1 MIQQLQT
8 LTMIVIKI
16 NQYYEYIYK
25 QRLYAREHKDRSC
38 DALFEKII
46 EIVFKTMRLEPKKQK
61 EKRKDFW
68 FLWFNVSRLFLLKNN
83 DSL

>member
-8 LTMIVIKI
+8 LTMAVIQI

-25 QRLYAREHKDRSC
+25 QRLHAREHKDRSC

-46 EIVFKTMRLEPKKQK
+46 EIVFKTTR
-61 EKRKDFW
+61 
-68 FLWFNVSRLFLLKNN
+68 
-83 DSL
+83 

>member
-8 LTMIVIKI
+8 LTMAVIQI

-25 QRLYAREHKDRSC
+25 QRLHARRHEDLSC

-46 EIVFKTMRLEPKKQK
+46 EIVFKTAR
-61 EKRKDFW
+61 
-68 FLWFNVSRLFLLKNN
+68 
-83 DSL
+83 